1 MTLKSIIDHDFSKL
15 GLAQAQE
22 HMRHQGAI
30 FQGCCF
36 DELGF
41 QDVELDDL
49 VFAKCSFQNTSF
61 RASEN
66 TSCTFDKCSL
76 SGADFRY
83 ARLESVVFDTCN
95 CVGINFT
102 EATLT
107 DSILKGSKMTGA
119 TLKGL
124 RTLNLNIDYTIF
136 ESADLGGL
144 YLKGQHIKGVDFSN
158 ADLSDADLRGCLFEE
173 CSFINTEF
181 RGAKMASA
189 DFRES
194 RLGKSPLHD
203 MARDM
208 KGAIISNAQAAE
220 ILQDY
225 GLVVA

>member
-1 MTLKSIIDHDFSKL
+1 MTLQNIKNHDFSKL
-15 GLAQAQE
+15 GMAQAQE
-22 HMRHQGAI
+22 HMRHQGLV

-36 DELGF
+36 NEL
-41 QDVELDDL
+41 DLLDAEMDDL
-49 VFAKCSFQNTSF
+49 VFTKCSFLNTSF
-61 RASEN
+61 RASEI
-66 TSCTFDKCSL
+66 TSCTFDKCAL
-76 SGADFRY
+76 TGADFRY

-119 TLKGL
+119 ILKGL

-136 ESADLGGL
+136 ESADLNGL

-158 ADLSDADLRGCLFEE
+158 ADLGNCDLRGCLFEE

-189 DFRES
+189 DFRDS

-208 KGAIISNAQAAE
+208 RGAIISNAQAAE

>member
-1 MTLKSIIDHDFSKL
+1 MIPQNIVTRDFSKL
-15 GLAQAQE
+15 GVAQAQSQ
-22 HMRHQGAI
+22 MRHQGAV

-36 DELGF
+36 DALDF
-41 QDVELDDL
+41 HDVEIDDL
-49 VFAKCSFQNTSF
+49 VFTKCSFLNTSF
-61 RASEN
+61 RSVEI
-66 TSCTFDKCSL
+66 TSCTFDKCIL
-76 SGADFRY
+76 TGADFRY

-95 CVGINFT
+95 CVGINFA

-107 DSILKGSKMTGA
+107 DSILKGSKMSGA
-119 TLKGL
+119 SLKGM
-124 RTLNLNIDYTIF
+124 RSLNLDIECTIF

-158 ADLSDADLRGCLFEE
+158 ADLSNADLRGCLFEA

-189 DFRES
+189 DFRDS

-208 KGAIISNAQAAE
+208 KGAIISGAQAAE

-225 GLVVA
+225 GLIVA

>member
-1 MTLKSIIDHDFSKL
+1 MTLKNITDHDFSKL
-15 GLAQAQE
+15 GLVQAQE
-22 HMRHQGAI
+22 HMRLQGAA

-36 DELGF
+36 DELDF
-41 QDVELDDL
+41 QGAEMDDL
-49 VFAKCSFQNTSF
+49 VFSKCSFLN
-61 RASEN
+61 ASLRSVEI

-83 ARLESVVFDTCN
+83 SRLESVGFDTCN
-95 CVGINFT
+95 CVGINFS
-102 EATLT
+102 EATVT
-107 DSILKGSKMTGA
+107 DSIFKGSKMTGA
-119 TLKGL
+119 SLKGL
-124 RTLNLNIDYTIF
+124 WSLNLNIDYTIF

-208 KGAIISNAQAAE
+208 KGAIISGAQAAD